1 MIDIRIKVSWDYF
14 EQTKDNAKPVID
26 EIKKLLDENLNEEYK
41 LNFVFREHGPFGGDD
56 SDKAELTF
64 TEVGWK
70 LEKIN
75 KNI

>member
-41 LNFVFREHGPFGGDD
+41 LNFVFREHGAFGGDEP
-56 SDKAELTF
+56 KF

-70 LEKIN
+70 LEN
-75 KNI
+75 KN